1 MLPRKKVAL
10 LIIQFELVKKDQS
23 YKLCSGCHCKVE
35 GDKLFVKCNSCG
47 IKERVLSTLSY
58 IGKGGEKFSAVA
70 MEDVTLKA
78 FSWKKSN
85 YVMYL

>member
-10 LIIQFELVKKDQS
+10 LIIRFELVKKDQS

-35 GDKLFVKCNSCG
+35 GDKLFVKYNSCG

-58 IGKGGEKFSAVA
+58 IGKGGETFSAVA
-70 MEDVTLKA
+70 MEDVILKV

>member
-1 MLPRKKVAL
+1 M
-10 LIIQFELVKKDQS
+10 
-23 YKLCSGCHCKVE
+23 
-35 GDKLFVKCNSCG
+35 KCNSCG